1 MKKIILG
8 IDPGIADTGFGLIKV
23 EGLNIEFIECGVIKT
38 SSKLKLPER
47 LLILYNDLN
56 SLVDKYKPDL
66 VVIEELYFNKNSK
79 TALIVGQARGVVLL
93 VFERKN
99 IPILGLTP
107 PQVKQAV
114 CAYGQAPKA
123 QVQKMVQ
130 KILKLKKIPQPDDA
144 ADALA
149 TAIGA
154 AGLNYVK

>member
-23 EGLNIEFIECGVIKT
+23 DGLSIEFIECGVIKT
-38 SSKLKLPER
+38 SSKLKLADR

-56 SLVDKYKPDL
+56 SLINKYNPDL
-66 VVIEELYFNKNSK
+66 VVIEEIYFSKNSK
-79 TALIVGQARGVVLL
+79 TALIVGQARGVIIL
-93 VFERKN
+93 VFKQKN
-99 IPILGLTP
+99 IPLLGLTP

-149 TAIGA
+149 AAIGA